1 MNYICMSSAFEFNDR
16 KIDIHVHVYK
26 TIKQF
31 LQSKRSL
38 FKVSYNTPVIEKT
51 KIYKII

>member
-1 MNYICMSSAFEFNDR
+1 MSSAFEFNDR
-16 KIDIHVHVYK
+16 KIDIHVYK

-38 FKVSYNTPVIEKT
+38 FKVSYNTSVIEKT